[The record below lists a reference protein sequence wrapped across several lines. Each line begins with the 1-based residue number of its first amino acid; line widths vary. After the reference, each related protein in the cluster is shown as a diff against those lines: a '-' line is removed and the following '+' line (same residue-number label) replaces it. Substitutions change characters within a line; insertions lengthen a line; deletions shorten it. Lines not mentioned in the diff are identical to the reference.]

1 MLRSYATPGRIWQAF
16 RFLVTIFATVLKRD
30 RILMIPPLGP
40 VALKKTILD
49 LGVSFIKLAQVLAT
63 RADFF
68 SEEYLV
74 ELRTIHD
81 EVAPMS
87 RADFDVMYR
96 RAFGAEPPFTQF
108 DPLPLASASIGQVH
122 RAVLSD
128 GTEVAV
134 KIRRLDIERK
144 ILVDIRIL
152 NFFLRLFRPFFSL
165 YTRNSLEVLLTE
177 FSSMIRKE
185 VDMAMERENLR
196 KFKAMYTRS
205 DVRMPDFFAE
215 YSNQDAL
222 VMSFEHGVR
231 VDDVQTLERLNI
243 PFARIMD
250 TLVDFYTEQMLVKG
264 FFHADPHPGNLFVR
278 EDGTLVLLDFGMVK
292 RLSAATKMAMIEV
305 VQSATNRDYELF
317 IAGCERLG
325 VITPSAP
332 PEELLEFAER
342 MFDIFGNIDLDAASM
357 QALALDVLFSMKDMP
372 FKMPQE
378 VVYVLRASTLIE
390 GLGTNYVK
398 NFNGVKDILPIL
410 RDKLPK
416 ALGFNEGLISQV
428 RHEIQGLPMTFKRV
442 KTIITDLSEQKLQV
456 KISRHTVDQI
466 NERLRSLFRPL
477 VTGMIFIFAAF
488 FVLQLDMAYSRV
500 LASVCFVFGVLRLAF
515 GVR

>member
-1 MLRSYATPGRIWQAF
+1 MHNYYAPRRIWSAF
-16 RFLVTIFATVLKRD
+16 RFLATIFATVLKRKH
-30 RILMIPPLGP
+30 ILFIPPLGP
-40 VALKKTILD
+40 TALKKTVLD

-68 SEEYLV
+68 TEEYLV

-81 EVAPMS
+81 EVAPMTQ
-87 RADFDVMYR
+87 ADLDVMYR
-96 RAFGAEPPFTQF
+96 RAFGDSPPFVRF
-108 DPLPLASASIGQVH
+108 ESEPMASASIGQVH
-122 RAVLSD
+122 WAQLAD

-144 ILVDIRIL
+144 VRVDIRIL
-152 NFFLRLFRPFFSL
+152 EFFLGLFRPFFSV
-165 YTRNSLEVLLTE
+165 YTRNSLEAVLTE
-177 FSSMIRKE
+177 FSAMILKE
-185 VDMAMERENLR
+185 VDMTIERDNLR
-196 KFKAMYTRS
+196 KFREMYTRD
-205 DVRMPDFFAE
+205 DVHFPSYYHE
-215 YSNQDAL
+215 YSNRDVL

-231 VDDVQTLERLNI
+231 VDDAAALERLHI
-243 PFARIMD
+243 PFNRIMD

-264 FFHADPHPGNLFVR
+264 LFHADPHPGNLFVR

-292 RLSAATKMAMIEV
+292 RLTNSSKMAMIEMV
-305 VQSATNRDYELF
+305 EAASARDFEMF
-317 IAGCERLG
+317 IAACERLG

-332 PEELLEFAER
+332 PEEMLEFAEK

-357 QALALDVLFSMKDMP
+357 QTLALDVLFSMKETP

-390 GLGTNYVK
+390 GLGTNYVE
-398 NFNGVKDILPIL
+398 NFNGVKDILPVL
-410 RDKLPK
+410 REKLPK
-416 ALGFNEGLISQV
+416 ALGFDKGLVSQV
-428 RHEIQGLPMTFKRV
+428 RREISTLPMTFKRI

-466 NERLRSLFRPL
+466 NERLRGLLRPL
-477 VTGMIFIFAAF
+477 VSGFLCIIAAF
-488 FVLQLDMAYSRV
+488 FVLQLDVEYGRTVAV
-500 LASVCFVFGVLRLAF
+500 TLFGFGVLRMLL

>member
-1 MLRSYATPGRIWQAF
+1 MRNYYAPGRIWQAF

-30 RILMIPPLGP
+30 RILFIPPLGP
-40 VALKKTILD
+40 AALKKTILD

-68 SEEYLV
+68 TEEYLV

-87 RADFDVMYR
+87 RADFDAMYA
-96 RAFGAEPPFTQF
+96 RAFGATPPFRDF
-108 DPLPLASASIGQVH
+108 DPLPMASASIGQVH
-122 RAVLSD
+122 RAVLAD

-144 ILVDIRIL
+144 VLVDIRIL
-152 NFFLRLFRPFFSL
+152 GYFLRLFRPFFSL

-177 FSSMIRKE
+177 FSSMILKE
-185 VDMAMERENLR
+185 VDMIIERDNLR
-196 KFKAMYTRS
+196 KFKEMFTRA
-205 DVRMPDFFAE
+205 DVRMPDYYPE
-215 YSNQDAL
+215 YSNHDAL

-231 VDDVQTLERLNI
+231 VDDVEALQRLNI
-243 PFARIMD
+243 PFGRIMD
-250 TLVDFYTEQMLVKG
+250 TLIDFYTEQMLVKG
-264 FFHADPHPGNLFVR
+264 LFHADPHPGNLFVR
-278 EDGTLVLLDFGMVK
+278 EDGVLVLLDFGMVK
-292 RLSAATKMAMIEV
+292 RLSGSTRMAMIEV
-305 VQSATNRDYELF
+305 VQAATSRDYELF
-317 IAGCERLG
+317 IAACERLG
-325 VITPSAP
+325 VITPTAP
-332 PEELLEFAER
+332 ADELLEFAER

-390 GLGTNYVK
+390 GLGTNYIE

-410 RDKLPK
+410 KDKLPK
-416 ALGFNEGLISQV
+416 ALGFDEGVFSQV
-428 RHEIQGLPMTFKRV
+428 RHEISGLPMTFKRV
-442 KTIITDLSEQKLQV
+442 KTIITDLSEQKLQI

-477 VTGMIFIFAAF
+477 VAGLIFIFAAF
-488 FVLQLDMAYSRV
+488 FVLQLDFAYSRGV
-500 LASVCFVFGVLRLAF
+500 ASGLFGLGVLRLFF

>member
-1 MLRSYATPGRIWQAF
+1 MRSYYAPGRIWQAF

-30 RILMIPPLGP
+30 RILFISPLGP
-40 VALKKTILD
+40 AALKKTILD

-68 SEEYLV
+68 SEDYLA

-81 EVAPMS
+81 EVAPMPQGDLDEVY
-87 RADFDVMYR
+87 A
-96 RAFGAEPPFTQF
+96 RAFGPSPPFKQF
-108 DPLPLASASIGQVH
+108 DPSPLASASIGQVH
-122 RAVLSD
+122 RARLAD
-128 GTEVAV
+128 DTEVAV

-144 ILVDIRIL
+144 VRVDIRIL
-152 NFFLRLFRPFFSL
+152 VFFLGLFRPFFSL
-165 YTRNSLEVLLTE
+165 YTRNSLEALLAE
-177 FSSMIRKE
+177 FSSMILKE
-185 VDMAMERENLR
+185 VDMTIERDNLR
-196 KFKAMYTRS
+196 KFKEMFTRD
-205 DVRMPDFFAE
+205 DVRMPDYYPE

-231 VDDVQTLERLNI
+231 VDDARALERLRI
-243 PFARIMD
+243 PFSRIMD
-250 TLVDFYTEQMLVKG
+250 TLIDFYTEQMLVKG
-264 FFHADPHPGNLFVR
+264 LFHADPHPGNLFVR

-292 RLSAATKMAMIEV
+292 RLTGSTKMAMIEM
-305 VQSATNRDYELF
+305 VQAATMRDYELF
-317 IAGCERLG
+317 IAACEHLG
-325 VITPSAP
+325 VITPTAP

-372 FKMPQE
+372 FKLPQE

-390 GLGTNYVK
+390 GLGTNYVQ

-410 RDKLPK
+410 REKLPK
-416 ALGFNEGLISQV
+416 ALGFDEGLFSQA
-428 RHEIQGLPMTFKRV
+428 RRELGALPMTFRRV

-466 NERLRSLFRPL
+466 NERLRALFRPL
-477 VTGMIFIFAAF
+477 VSGLIFIFAAF
-488 FVLQLDMAYSRV
+488 FFLQLDFAYSRA
-500 LASVCFVFGVLRLAF
+500 LASVLFGFGVLRMVF